1 MATETCTSTC
11 PTAALL
17 ARIVEL
23 LKDGPEDV
31 PDFPESPYVVG
42 FSSGV
47 APANHFLL
55 PQGTRVYSGDIP
67 ACRDLPCALVWCHQ
81 RGQPT
86 HENSELFW
94 DVPVTIQ
101 LRFDR
106 SRTVADLE
114 VTCEL
119 LETLFLTDYAAVD
132 DYEGETAA
140 QRLSSDTIRVRN
152 LFDRDVSPFT
162 TEDGENIVQL
172 VFTAFCSGKSQA

>member
-1 MATETCTSTC
+1 MATELCTSTC
-11 PTAALL
+11 PTNALL
-17 ARIVEL
+17 ARIAEL
-23 LKDGPEDV
+23 LEDGPADV
-31 PDFPESPYVVG
+31 PDFPTSPAVTG
-42 FSSGV
+42 FVSGV

-55 PQGTRVYSGDIP
+55 PTGSRIYQGDIP
-67 ACRDLPCALVWCHQ
+67 DQRILPCAVVWNHQ

-94 DVPVTIQ
+94 DIPVTVQI
-101 LRFDR
+101 RYDR
-106 SRTVADLE
+106 SRTVADLA

-132 DYEGETAA
+132 DYTGETAA

-162 TEDGENIVQL
+162 TEDGETIVQL
-172 VFTAFCSGKSQA
+172 VFTAFCSGKPE